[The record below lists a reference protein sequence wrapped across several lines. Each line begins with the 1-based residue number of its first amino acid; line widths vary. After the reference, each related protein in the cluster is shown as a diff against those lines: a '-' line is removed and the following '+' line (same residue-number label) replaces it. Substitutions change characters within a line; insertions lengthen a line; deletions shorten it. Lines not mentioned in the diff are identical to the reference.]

1 MRIYSLTKFPITAVP
16 WPTAGLRR
24 ASVSSYGFGGANAH
38 IILDDA
44 YHYIYDHVP
53 DGIHQ
58 ARLITQTAASGLSL
72 NGTIVTSSAQP
83 LWPKVFAWSAFDESA
98 LSRMAET
105 YRNFLQKVP
114 LSSDEFSLLENLAF
128 TLCKKRGKF
137 SWRSCVV
144 AKSLLDLVNQITSGF
159 QNAKRSMEGPRL
171 AFVFT
176 GQGAQWYAMGRELTS
191 FPQYLQSLQ
200 SSQVILT
207 SLGCTWSLIGKQS
220 NCLPSVLF

>member
-58 ARLITQTAASGLSL
+58 ARLITQTIASGLSL
-72 NGTIVTSSAQP
+72 NGTIVTSAQP

-128 TLCKKRGKF
+128 TLCKKRSKF
-137 SWRSCVV
+137 SWRSCIV
-144 AKSLLDLVNQITSGF
+144 AKSLLDLVNQITNGF
-159 QNAKRSMEGPRL
+159 SKRKALNGRAALSLRLYGPRSSM
-171 AFVFT
+171 VRN
-176 GQGAQWYAMGRELTS
+176 GARTIIISSIPTKPTKLSGHS
-191 FPQYLQSLQ
+191 YLPGMHM
-200 SSQVILT
+200 VA
-207 SLGCTWSLIGKQS
+207 
-220 NCLPSVLF
+220 NR